1 MNARWLMAM
10 LWALIALAL
19 SLLLGGT
26 LFVWLG
32 HLLYRPGSS
41 HASADWLFHVFVVG
55 LPATVT
61 AWVSWRGCLG
71 KLPGT
76 ERDRQS

>member
-1 MNARWLMAM
+1 MNARWLMVM

-55 LPATVT
+55 LPATGGAGMVAT
-61 AWVSWRGCLG
+61 FRSDSPSSCQ
-71 KLPGT
+71 KSS
-76 ERDRQS
+76 ES